1 MPLPPPVPEG
11 TTMLPSKTFAG
22 RVVAI
27 TGGGTGLGKAFG
39 CEFARLGATV
49 AVLSRN
55 EAHRRRG
62 VEAIEAVGGRAVE
75 TALDVRDAAAVKAA
89 FDTIERVAGPV
100 DVFLNNA
107 AGNFPSPAEDLSPNG
122 FRTVVQIDLEGTFN
136 CSREFA
142 RRAIAARRTGAI
154 LNIGAPTYH
163 GGGPGIAHVAAAKAG
178 VHNLTYSLAVEWAPY
193 GIRVNALVPGFFPHE
208 DLPKDVFEANVGSSE
223 GMKHAGAATG
233 PAPRARVGRHVS
245 LLAVRGDGDRLDL
258 RDGRRDVPGH
268 RPEAAAVRAGA
279 RAARPITLHGLGRGV
294 RPRSDCPLAPR
305 PWR

>member
-11 TTMLPSKTFAG
+11 TTMLPRGTFDG

-39 CEFARLGATV
+39 LEFARLGATV
-49 AVLSRN
+49 AILSRS

-62 VEAIEAVGGRAVE
+62 VEAIEGVGGRAIE
-75 TALDVRDAAAVKAA
+75 APLDVRDAAAVKTA
-89 FDTIERVAGPV
+89 FDTVEHAAGPI
-100 DVFLNNA
+100 DVLLNNA

-142 RRAIAARRTGAI
+142 RRAIAGGRPGAI

-163 GGGPGIAHVAAAKAG
+163 GGGPGLAHVAAAKAG

-208 DLPKDVFEANVGSSE
+208 DLPKDVLAANVGSSG
-223 GMKHAGAATG
+223 GMNTPAQRLGKPHELAWAATYLCSPYAAMVTGSIFVMDGAMSLAFG
-233 PAPRARVGRHVS
+233 PKPPDFIPVREQLGRPPF
-245 LLAVRGDGDRLDL
+245 A
-258 RDGRRDVPGH
+258 VPG
-268 RPEAAAVRAGA
+268 
-279 RAARPITLHGLGRGV
+279 
-294 RPRSDCPLAPR
+294 
-305 PWR
+305 